1 MSKNVLITG
10 GAGFIGRYLCDLY
23 LSKGYDVLII
33 DNLSTGNIK
42 NINFIKNKYSTKN
55 CKFSFVKSSV
65 ENYRFLNRDV
75 KKSSLVIHLA
85 AAVGVQT
92 ILDKPIQSMKSNL
105 KSTEIILDACKL
117 YNKPIF
123 FSSTSEV
130 YGKSSKNPFVEN
142 DDVVYGSSKKIR
154 WSYAA
159 SKLLDEFLALS
170 YYNEYKLPVVIG
182 RFFNTVGKYQ
192 SSSYGMVIPRFIKQA
207 TENDQITVHGTG
219 NQSRTFTDVEE
230 VCKCVYLL
238 MKNRKSYGEVVNIG
252 GKKDIKIIDLAKK
265 IIKLTK
271 SKSKIKIIPYKKAYS
286 SIYEDMNNRNPSTKK
301 LRNLIGFSP
310 KLNIDEILIKIV
322 SK

>member
-1 MSKNVLITG
+1 MNRNVLITG
-10 GAGFIGRYLCDLY
+10 GAGFIGRYMSDLY
-23 LSKGYDVLII
+23 LSKGYNVLII
-33 DNLSTGNIK
+33 DNLSTGDKK
-42 NINFIKNKYSTKN
+42 NINFLKKKYINKKIKL
-55 CKFSFVKSSV
+55 KFINSSI
-65 ENYRFLNRDV
+65 ENYKFLNRDI
-75 KKSSLVIHLA
+75 KKSSFVIHLA

-105 KSTEIILDACKL
+105 KATELMLDACKL
-117 YNKPIF
+117 HNKPIF

-130 YGKSSKNPFVEN
+130 YGKSKNIPFVE
-142 DDVVYGSSKKIR
+142 DGDVVYGNSKKIR

-170 YYNEYKLPVVIG
+170 YFNEYRLPIVIG

-192 SSSYGMVIPRFIKQA
+192 SSNYGMVIPRFINQA
-207 TENDQITVHGTG
+207 KNNDNITVHGTG

-230 VCKCVYLL
+230 VCKCVYML
-238 MKNRKSYGEVVNIG
+238 MKNKKSYGEVFNIG
-252 GKKDIKIIDLAKK
+252 GKKDIKIINLAKK

-286 SIYEDMNNRNPSTKK
+286 PIYEDMNNRNPSTTKLKK
-301 LRNLIGFSP
+301 IIGFSP
-310 KLNIDEILIKIV
+310 KLNIDEILVKII